1 MENSFCVETLRG
13 DCGFPTRSEDVKSD
27 KNIRLARLQTRWV
40 ARKLGKGIDDDDDDD
55 LSLSLEDDRFDED
68 ENWEGVGRIFVSS
81 WPLSLSLFFIE
92 SRDSEKLGRRDVCLS
107 IPGKKLLFGSG
118 VERRIDFPG

>member
-13 DCGFPTRSEDVKSD
+13 GCGFPTRSEDVKSD

>member
-13 DCGFPTRSEDVKSD
+13 GCGFPTRSEDVKSD

-68 ENWEGVGRIFVSS
+68 ENWEGFSFLLGR
-81 WPLSLSLFFIE
+81 SLSLFFSSSLE
-92 SRDSEKLGRRDVCLS
+92 TRRNWVVVTCVCRFLERNCFLDLGWSEG
-107 IPGKKLLFGSG
+107 
-118 VERRIDFPG
+118 

>member
-13 DCGFPTRSEDVKSD
+13 GCGFPTRSEDVKSD

-55 LSLSLEDDRFDED
+55 LSLSLEDDRFDEN

-81 WPLSLSLFFIE
+81 WPLSLSLFFSSSLE
-92 SRDSEKLGRRDVCLS
+92 TRRNWVVVTCVCRFLERNCFLDLGWSEG
-107 IPGKKLLFGSG
+107 
-118 VERRIDFPG
+118 